1 MTTIAYE
8 LRRRELPLPSRQTA
22 GRLLALTATVVFGA
36 LFVRHGSLGAT
47 WAAMR
52 SLPLWTV
59 GVALAAIGGGMW
71 FTALRWRILLGAAG
85 ADVPTG
91 RLFAALAVSAAA
103 NNVLPARGGDV
114 VRVASLRGA
123 APASAVV
130 GTMAAERLLDGF
142 TLALWIV
149 FGALLAGAGAPLL
162 PIGLAVAAATGLG
175 IVLAALATPTS
186 LERAGRVLP
195 RRLRGRVLAAGAGFL
210 GGLRALRSPRLL
222 ARALA
227 ASLALWLCDVVMYGA
242 IAHGFGLPLGVG
254 GWFLLEGIGN
264 LALAV
269 PATAAG
275 VGSFDYLT
283 LLGARSL
290 GVAGP
295 TAAAYVLAVHALVVL
310 PATILGA
317 LLARR
322 AFRSAKRDR
331 GAQASAPAGRA
342 LEPGAVLEVAL
353 QPAALGVAGLD
364 DPRPRSA
371 QLRARDRQR
380 DELREVREA
389 ILGPARQRLRR
400 RGRDEGAPGRGR
412 RRRSAPRRPSGSR
425 AGACPR
431 RSRRAR
437 PRSRRRGPCARPGPP
452 SPRPR
457 PGSRGRPGSR
467 RRRRARRSGRR
478 SCRCRRR

>member
-8 LRRRELPLPSRQTA
+8 LRRRELPLPSRQTL
-22 GRLLALTATVVFGA
+22 GRLLALTTTLVFGA
-36 LFVRHGSLGAT
+36 LFVRHGSLGAA

-52 SLPLWTV
+52 SVPLWTV
-59 GVALAAIGGGMW
+59 AVALAAIGGGMW
-71 FTALRWRILLGAAG
+71 FTAMRWRILLGAAG

-103 NNVLPARGGDV
+103 NNVLPARGGDL
-114 VRVASLRGA
+114 VRVAAVRGA
-123 APASAVV
+123 APAPAVV

-162 PIGLAVAAATGLG
+162 PLGVAVAAATGLG
-175 IVLAALATPTS
+175 IALAALATPAS
-186 LERAGRVLP
+186 LERGARVLP
-195 RRLRGRVLAAGAGFL
+195 RRLRGSALAVGAGFL
-210 GGLRALRSPRLL
+210 SGLQGLRSPRVF

-242 IAHGFGLPLGVG
+242 LAHGFGLPLGVG

-275 VGSFDYLT
+275 IGSFDYLT
-283 LLGARSL
+283 LLGAHSL

-295 TAAAYVLAVHALVVL
+295 AAAAYVLAVHALVVL

-322 AFRSAKRDR
+322 AFRPATRRTSAARVARSEPVDDVREHDADDEER
-331 GAQASAPAGRA
+331 GDHHEGARAAAARRPALR
-342 LEPGAVLEVAL
+342 PVA
-353 QPAALGVAGLD
+353 
-364 DPRPRSA
+364 
-371 QLRARDRQR
+371 LRARRAGRPRRRDDRRRLPVRRRVAACAGGDQAR
-380 DELREVREA
+380 LQLAEELGVLGERLGELR
-389 ILGPARQRLRR
+389 L
-400 RGRDEGAPGRGR
+400 DT
-412 RRRSAPRRPSGSR
+412 
-425 AGACPR
+425 AGAR
-431 RSRRAR
+431 RLA
-437 PRSRRRGPCARPGPP
+437 
-452 SPRPR
+452 
-457 PGSRGRPGSR
+457 
-467 RRRRARRSGRR
+467 
-478 SCRCRRR
+478 